1 MTNPTQAWNGELEPL
16 TLHPTALVVGFREG
30 RSVQVG
36 QVSIGTIVADELR
49 GIVDEAA
56 TRFAEMPRR
65 QWTAEAAW
73 ERDELRVI
81 QRTQL
86 DEDNPVV
93 TALEDVEYR
102 EIALDDLRT
111 KSLIF
116 YAIVVGKAPDA
127 TTSDQRRVFLR
138 KTNPRLGADRKV
150 VTVLS
155 GDELT
160 RITQPLFTFDRN
172 VDMVYLPNV
181 GILAVN
187 EGPFDMLF
195 RDTPELMEKTPAHA
209 RTLAGYL
216 PLAPDSEQV
225 LVEAAVKY
233 SRVRRRVLAA
243 VERGH
248 LVNVTANQL
257 RTELRRQGLTPRDYM
272 QNGRL
277 VISEE
282 NVTELMRVLN
292 EDLLTGG
299 LSGQRFEIE
308 RKTAL

>member
-1 MTNPTQAWNGELEPL
+1 MTTPAPVWDGDLAPLQFRPTS
-16 TLHPTALVVGFREG
+16 LVVGFRDG

-36 QVSIGTIVADELR
+36 QVSIGTVVADELR
-49 GIVDEAA
+49 GIVEESAA
-56 TRFAEMPRR
+56 GLAEMPRR
-65 QWTAEAAW
+65 PWTAEAAW

-93 TALEDVEYR
+93 AALEASEYPDVV
-102 EIALDDLRT
+102 LDDLRT

-116 YAIVVGKAPDA
+116 YAVVVGPQPDTA
-127 TTSDQRRVFLR
+127 TADQRRVFLR
-138 KTNPRLGADRKV
+138 KTNPRLGAERKV
-150 VTVLS
+150 ITVLT

-160 RITQPLFTFDRN
+160 RITQPLFTFDRR
-172 VDMVYLPNV
+172 VDLVYVPGR

-187 EGPFDMLF
+187 EGPFDILF

-209 RTLAGYL
+209 RTLAGAL
-216 PLAPDSEQV
+216 PLAEGSEQV
-225 LVEAAVKY
+225 LVDAAVKY
-233 SRVRRRVLAA
+233 ARVRRRVLAA

-248 LVNVTANQL
+248 LVNVTAQQL
-257 RTELRRQGLTPRDYM
+257 RSELRRQGFAPRDHM
-272 QNGRL
+272 QDGQL
-277 VISEE
+277 VITDA
-282 NVTELMRVLN
+282 NVTDLMRVLN